1 MYIVKEAGGRAASQ
15 ACSDYQQFGS
25 QRGDMAEESEKIELG
40 AKQKTELLKF
50 GLKAAAEDREDEEYK
65 ADLLYDILNHPLQV
79 DGPAINM
86 LPAPLRGL
94 SRKIRPIAGAP
105 LIELLTRSDT
115 SISTIEAIKEY
126 AKESGTTGNS
136 EDKNDVFL
144 AVYYAAIA
152 SALLFHNKRITQHSY
167 KDLEQFFS
175 LFTEKDWILE
185 EIKGLFRKARIH
197 CERIAGRPEGPKE

>member
-1 MYIVKEAGGRAASQ
+1 MGTE
-15 ACSDYQQFGS
+15 
-25 QRGDMAEESEKIELG
+25 
-40 AKQKTELLKF
+40 QKAELLKF
-50 GLKAAAEDREDEEYK
+50 GLEAAAEDREDEEYK

-79 DGPAINM
+79 DGPAINL

-115 SISTIEAIKEY
+115 SISTIEAIKQY
-126 AKESGTTGNS
+126 AKESGTTGSS
-136 EDKNDVFL
+136 EDKNNVFL

-152 SALLFHNKRITQHSY
+152 SALVFNHKKITQHSY

-175 LFTEKDWILE
+175 SFTEKNWVLE

-197 CERIAGRPEGPKE
+197 CERIAGRPERPKE